1 MSTQFFLPEN
11 LHRTSSDIDT
21 NGVQKLSLGEFQES
35 IRPGLEE
42 LLSKGYRQSTKK
54 KRATYDIQLEN
65 ASDVIILQYPR
76 KSTSSYPWLQKVTER
91 ENSNAQI
98 VDFEGNELRI
108 TPTEDLILH
117 KFLRSKRFMEHYG
130 LSNPKST
137 KIEGLQNSINDLKKD
152 YTINQFNLDPHES
165 QRAIAKIRLYA
176 DVFDIMALSIYKG
189 LDKNYFLEGMRDYNR
204 LKKDQGKI
212 IDYLGSLNPNVFRGE

>member
-1 MSTQFFLPEN
+1 MNDIRNKKIQMNKKYLHTLEDQIVKDVYSAISKCQKDNQYFCGGMSTQFFLPEN

-76 KSTSSYPWLQKVTER
+76 KSTSSYPWLQKVT
-91 ENSNAQI
+91 
-98 VDFEGNELRI
+98 
-108 TPTEDLILH
+108 
-117 KFLRSKRFMEHYG
+117 
-130 LSNPKST
+130 
-137 KIEGLQNSINDLKKD
+137 
-152 YTINQFNLDPHES
+152 
-165 QRAIAKIRLYA
+165 
-176 DVFDIMALSIYKG
+176 
-189 LDKNYFLEGMRDYNR
+189 
-204 LKKDQGKI
+204 
-212 IDYLGSLNPNVFRGE
+212 